1 METMRIAII
10 GCGAIAEKHVA
21 AIAELGCE
29 AAIVALCDISFE
41 RLHAFAY
48 KGGESRFPGAAL
60 YGDVERMLERKD
72 IDLVVVATSSGSHGS
87 LALQTLRAGKHV
99 LVEKPLALSLTEA
112 KRAIAEA
119 RSRGLLLAVS
129 FQVRYMPRIA
139 ELKQAVAAGRFG
151 ALAHGTVT
159 MRWNRN
165 MAYYEAGPWREDW
178 SKGGGLFMNQCIH
191 YVDLLMW
198 LLGPVRSVYALGK
211 VNGQPIGVENVGAA
225 LLQFESGAIGVI
237 EASANIYP
245 KSVGTS
251 VSLFGSS
258 GSATVEGTAL
268 ENISVWQFADR
279 EAGTGAG
286 ASRADWRH
294 THTPLYLDII
304 RALSDGKETLVSGA
318 STFGALE
325 TVLAI
330 YQSMASGGVVELPV
344 VEGYEM
350 GSMAWKDGKS

>member
-1 METMRIAII
+1 METIRIAII

-21 AIAELGCE
+21 AIAELGSE

-41 RLHAFAY
+41 RLHAFAN
-48 KGGESRFPGAAL
+48 KGGEARFPGAAL
-60 YGDVERMLERKD
+60 FGDVEQMLARKD

-87 LALQTLRAGKHV
+87 LALQALRSGKHV
-99 LVEKPLALSLTEA
+99 LVEKPLALSLSEA
-112 KRAIAEA
+112 KQAIAEA
-119 RSRGLLLAVS
+119 KNRGLLLAVS

-139 ELKQAVAAGRFG
+139 ELKQAVEAGRFG
-151 ALAHGTVT
+151 ELAHGTVT

-165 MAYYEAGPWREDW
+165 MAYYEAGSWREDW

-198 LLGPVRSVYALGK
+198 LMGPVRSVYALGK
-211 VNGQPIGVENVGAA
+211 VNGQSIGVENVGAA

-237 EASANIYP
+237 EASANVYP

-251 VSLFGSS
+251 VSLFGSL
-258 GSATVEGTAL
+258 GSATVEGSAL
-268 ENISVWQFADR
+268 ENKAVWLFEKD
-279 EAGTGAG
+279 GD
-286 ASRADWRH
+286 ASSAASKTWQH
-294 THTPLYLDII
+294 THSPLYLNII
-304 RALSDGKETLVSGA
+304 ESLRDGKETLVSGE

-330 YQSMASGGVVELPV
+330 YQSMESGRVVVLPV
-344 VEGYEM
+344 QEDYDME
-350 GSMAWKDGKS
+350 SMAWRDGTT